1 MLFLNIFKVRA
12 LAMKPWASMRQVAV
26 FPGQSLLASVCPLPQ
41 QGHQLRRTVQVC
53 GISGQLN
60 KALGSVGAE
69 VSGAAWGAL
78 GAFLSLLR
86 GVPNP
91 SSQPGDHT

>member
-1 MLFLNIFKVRA
+1 
-12 LAMKPWASMRQVAV
+12 MKHWASMRQVAV
-26 FPGQSLLASVCPLPQ
+26 FPGQSLLTSFCPLPQ

-60 KALGSVGAE
+60 KALGSVEAE

-78 GAFLSLLR
+78 EAFLSLRR
-86 GVPNP
+86 GVPSP